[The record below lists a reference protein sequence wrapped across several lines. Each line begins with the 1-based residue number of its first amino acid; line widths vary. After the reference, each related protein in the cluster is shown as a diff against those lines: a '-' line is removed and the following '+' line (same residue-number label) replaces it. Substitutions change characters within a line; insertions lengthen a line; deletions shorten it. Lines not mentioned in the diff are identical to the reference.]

1 MGHTAENTLH
11 RILVWLLLLV
21 MAIAVQADD
30 GGVLNRKIQLP
41 KSKESIYKLLRQVSD
56 KSGYLFIYDSQIID
70 NDKEVKIA
78 KGEYTL
84 REAIYAITGNNRLKI
99 TVIGSHILLQLPE
112 QKKVY
117 NTPQAV
123 KTVEPVENEYF
134 TFTGM
139 IYDRITDEPLAY
151 STVGVNNTTIGT
163 ISNQDGEFKL
173 ILPDSLRHSIIR
185 LTRVGYENQ
194 EIEAQLLEGQHVIF
208 TLEPKVIP
216 LQEIIVRAVDPRQE
230 ITRMLARRKFNY
242 PSVPTYITAF
252 YREGIE
258 HKKKNIDITE
268 AILKVYKTRYQSPSN
283 FDQVKLVK
291 MRRIRNAQES
301 DTIFTKMKSGINS
314 CLTLDLMKELPDFL
328 NLDDWDKYDYTHT
341 DISVT
346 DGRRVNII
354 SFEQKD
360 YITEPL
366 YKGRL
371 FIDAESQALVEARF
385 EVNPKY
391 ISMATDMYIE
401 KKNKDLKLTLEG
413 AHYTVSYKLSGD
425 SIYYINHVRGDID
438 FKVKRK
444 RKLFST
450 PLHLWFEMVNCKVDT
465 DDVNGFSRKERIPTR
480 NIFSDIKYNYD
491 KDFWGHFNVILPED
505 KLKELIINNLSEV
518 SEIED
523 IK

>member
-1 MGHTAENTLH
+1 MVRAAENTFH

-21 MAIAVQADD
+21 MATAVQADD

-78 KGEYTL
+78 KGEYTV
-84 REAIYAITGNNRLKI
+84 REAIYAITGNKRLEIK
-99 TVIGSHILLQLPE
+99 VIGNHILLQLPE

-117 NTPQAV
+117 NAPQTIEDVA
-123 KTVEPVENEYF
+123 PLSDNEYF
-134 TFTGM
+134 TFAGA

-151 STVGVNNTTIGT
+151 SAIGVNNTTIGT
-163 ISNQDGEFKL
+163 IANQDGEFKL
-173 ILPDSLRHSIIR
+173 ILPDSLRHSVIR
-185 LTRVGYENQ
+185 LTRVGYESQ
-194 EIEAQLLEGQHVIF
+194 EVEAQLLEGRHVIF

-216 LQEIIVRAVDPRQE
+216 LQEIIVRAVDPKQE
-230 ITRMLARRKFNY
+230 IKQMLARRKFNY
-242 PSVPTYITAF
+242 SSVPTYITAF

-268 AILKVYKTRYQSPSN
+268 AVLKVYKTGYQSSSN

-291 MRRIRNAQES
+291 MRRIKNAQES

-328 NLDDWDKYDYTHT
+328 NLEDWDKYDFTHT

-354 SFEQKD
+354 SFEQKN

-401 KKNKDLKLTLEG
+401 RKNKDLKLTLER
-413 AHYTVSYKLSGD
+413 AYYTVSYKLSGD
-425 SIYYINHVRGDID
+425 SVYYINHVRGDID
-438 FKVKRK
+438 LKVKRK

-450 PLHLWFEMVNCKVDT
+450 PLHLWLEMVNCKVDVT
-465 DDVNGFSRKERIPTR
+465 DVNGFSRKERIPTR
-480 NIFSDIKYNYD
+480 NIFSDTKYEYD
-491 KDFWGHFNVILPED
+491 RNFWGHFNVILPEE
-505 KLKELIINNLSEV
+505 KLKELIINNLGEISE
-518 SEIED
+518 SRE
-523 IK
+523 